1 MIVAGSAVIALMLAK
16 SENTVTTRNMPPI
29 AAMAV
34 PIALH
39 APSDANSFDAHQSSN
54 AQTAMTST
62 GDTQPGRLWGGVFG
76 DVRGIGFACA
86 CVCECVWCVKG

>member
-1 MIVAGSAVIALMLAK
+1 MTVAGSAVIVLMLPK
-16 SENTVTTRNMPPI
+16 SENTVRTRNKPPI

-39 APSDANSFDAHQSSN
+39 APSDANSFDAHQSSK

-62 GDTQPGRLWGGVFG
+62 GDTQPGRGEGG
-76 DVRGIGFACA
+76 RGC
-86 CVCECVWCVKG
+86 

>member
-62 GDTQPGRLWGGVFG
+62 GDIQPGRGGVRGVFG
-76 DVRGIGFACA
+76 WGWGGYLATD
-86 CVCECVWCVKG
+86 KGGGD